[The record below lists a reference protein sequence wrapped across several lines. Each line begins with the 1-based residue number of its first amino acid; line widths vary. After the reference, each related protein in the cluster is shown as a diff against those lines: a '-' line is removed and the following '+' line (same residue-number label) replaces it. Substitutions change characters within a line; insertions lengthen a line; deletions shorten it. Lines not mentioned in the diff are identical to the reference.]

1 MIFRGVA
8 QFGRVLASGARG
20 RAFESRH
27 PDLYVAANLGLRF
40 FYALATIFIPKSANP
55 GFWYENNNQFQTKK

>member
-40 FYALATIFIPKSANP
+40 FYALAVIFIPKSANP
-55 GFWYENNNQFQTKK
+55 GF